1 MKVSKNVF
9 YFFIVFLL
17 IAVIYAPVPQKVY
30 ALTNACADSSGAPI
44 PCPDTGGNSGGSNR
58 PGPKNRPTPVT
69 TIPTSVPKLLAMP
82 TAPAAAVLI
91 PAGGAGLSNPNS
103 ELPAIQNPGQGS
115 SPSNLPGLLGSII
128 AVLLI
133 LGGLFFGVLLPAIQK
148 RSPNDGSDKMGA
160 QPHMNDGADQFL
172 KFEGNPSSQF
182 DKASNQFLKLDGDSS
197 NQFLKFEGSD
207 KMGAQPHMDDGSAY
221 GHDISVKPGSAPE
234 TVPGTPIKP
243 PSPNIGD
250 KSDGGTL

>member
-44 PCPDTGGNSGGSNR
+44 PCPDAGGSNK
-58 PGPKNRPTPVT
+58 PGKKNRPTPDT
-69 TIPTSVPKLLAMP
+69 TIPTSVPKLLALP

-91 PAGGAGLSNPNS
+91 PAGGAGINNPNS

-148 RSPNDGSDKMGA
+148 RSLDDGSDKMGA
-160 QPHMNDGADQFL
+160 QPHMTGGADQFL

-182 DKASNQFLKLDGDSS
+182 QKA
-197 NQFLKFEGSD
+197 
-207 KMGAQPHMDDGSAY
+207 DGSSQFQKGDGSSQFQKAD
-221 GHDISVKPGSAPE
+221 GSPVKPPN
-234 TVPGTPIKP
+234 
-243 PSPNIGD
+243 PNIGD
-250 KSDGGTL
+250 KSGGGTL